1 MVFFEGSNTYIEKD
15 GLFDIT
21 KTFDCGQCFRFENEN
36 GVITGIAHGR
46 KLCVRE
52 DEKYVILENVSED
65 EFDSVWKTYFDLDR
79 DYGGINSFLS
89 RDSEVKD
96 CLNYA
101 KGIRILRQD
110 KWETLCSFIISQ
122 NNNIPRI
129 KKIVSSLCTNFG
141 APTDGGFAFPDAKT
155 VLDAGVDGLA
165 VIRSGFRAKYIIDAA
180 EKVVSGDVD
189 LEKLAALS
197 YDEAKEILMTIKG
210 VGNKV
215 ADCVLLFG
223 YGFFDA
229 FPKDVWIKRVI
240 QKYYGDGFDES
251 VFKPYGG
258 IAQQYL
264 FYRERWIEKDSAP
277 FGTES
282 PTVNNR
288 P

>member
-1 MVFFEGSNTYIEKD
+1 MIFFEGSNTYIEKD
-15 GLFDIT
+15 GLFDPV

-36 GVITGIAHGR
+36 GVISGIAHGR
-46 KLCVRE
+46 LLRIRQN
-52 DEKYVILENVSED
+52 EKYVIVENVNEE
-65 EFDSVWKTYFDLDR
+65 EFNAVWKDYFDLDR
-79 DYGGINSFLS
+79 DYNEINELLS
-89 RDSEVKD
+89 RDKEVAD
-96 CLNYA
+96 ALRFA

-129 KKIVSSLCTNFG
+129 KKIVSSLCENFG
-141 APTDGGFAFPDAKT
+141 SHTENGFAFPDAAA

-180 EKVVSGDVD
+180 EKVTTGKVD
-189 LEKLAALS
+189 LDELAKLS
-197 YDEAKEILMTIKG
+197 YDEAKAKLMTIKG
-210 VGNKV
+210 VGSKV

-240 QKYYGDGFDES
+240 EKYYGDAFDEN

-264 FYRERWIEKDSAP
+264 FYRERWM
-277 FGTES
+277 TE
-282 PTVNNR
+282 
-288 P
+288 